1 MPSGGF
7 KPYAGVSTAALVFTK
22 PWRAGS
28 GQSSRFLRRKRR
40 SWRMGMICLSTSIK
54 RQYMCRWS
62 IRPPVRYLPS
72 CGCWR
77 NWRGWCDDEIGDL
90 CEIVS
95 GTTPKS
101 NVPEYWDRELTYCGT
116 LRKSEQS
123 RIQIVPPSNLKE
135 TFVEFVVRMGKF
147 RLTIQRSLDK
157 LEVLKK
163 VLMQEYFG

>member
-1 MPSGGF
+1 MPSGVF

-22 PWRAGS
+22 PRRAGS
-28 GQSSRFLRRKRR
+28 GQSSRFLRRK
-40 SWRMGMICLSTSIK
+40 
-54 RQYMCRWS
+54 
-62 IRPPVRYLPS
+62 
-72 CGCWR
+72 R